1 MVDARWPSGGS
12 WRMGTRRIN
21 FTGVRCLRSR
31 RASRWMRRWAP
42 LHTGCPQR
50 VAPRPAICRGF
61 ETWVRL
67 VCPMSSGTDP
77 LSDGEYDA
85 LADLLQAHGVLDI
98 EALLGLLNAV
108 AVAPGLVPASTWV
121 PHVFPPERCAGLGES
136 HLRSVVGAL
145 LRLYN
150 EINTALAD
158 DTVFAPDTED
168 IDDCMSFAA
177 GYAAG
182 AALDPVWRGNADH
195 WTFRVAAR
203 LPRRATRSRAGWRA
217 QEPRRRPG
225 RQGARSPGHA
235 RHHSSCPRRIRKVP
249 ASR

>member
-1 MVDARWPSGGS
+1 
-12 WRMGTRRIN
+12 
-21 FTGVRCLRSR
+21 
-31 RASRWMRRWAP
+31 
-42 LHTGCPQR
+42 
-50 VAPRPAICRGF
+50 
-61 ETWVRL
+61 
-67 VCPMSSGTDP
+67 MSSGTDP

-195 WTFRVAAR
+195 WTFASPLAYLGERHDLVPAGELESLDADPDARERVHRDMLGIIRAAR
-203 LPRRATRSRAGWRA
+203 DVFAKYRQAADAAPALAARAGRV
-217 QEPRRRPG
+217 G
-225 RQGARSPGHA
+225 RNDPCPCGSGRKHKRCCAGPARSGA
-235 RHHSSCPRRIRKVP
+235 PR
-249 ASR
+249 